1 MEAFWFSPANAF
13 LRYHHLPGTAPTHV
27 YLAGLGLAATASYP
41 HILRTAT
48 LSPYSAIIPDWLGC
62 GFSDRPPTFGYTI
75 ADHAASIA
83 GLLDHLHITNCT
95 VIGASMGGSVA
106 ITLAGQRPDLV
117 ARLLLAEAN
126 LDAGGGA
133 FSRGIAATT
142 EEAFVQHGYDQ
153 LMQTMLTDGRAGN
166 HVTAVLAGIWNVA
179 APHALYRSAVS
190 LIQCVQPSWRE
201 ILYHLA
207 IPRTYLFG
215 EYSLPDEDYT
225 VLPAQGIQVAIVPH
239 AGHGMLLENPSGFAA
254 SIAALD
260 AH

>member
-13 LRYHHLPGTAPTHV
+13 LRYHHIPGEEPTYV

-41 HILRTAT
+41 HIIRAAS
-48 LSPYSAIIPDWLGC
+48 LSSYRAIIPDWLGC
-62 GFSDRPPTFGYTI
+62 GFSDRPATFGYTI
-75 ADHAASIA
+75 ADHAESIA

-133 FSRGIAATT
+133 FSRSIAATT
-142 EEAFVQHGYDQ
+142 EEEFVQHGYDR
-153 LMQTMLTDGRAGN
+153 LIQTALADGRAGN
-166 HVTAVLAGIWNVA
+166 PIAAVAAGILQVA

-190 LIQCVQPSWRE
+190 LVQGVQPSWRD
-201 ILYHLA
+201 ILYQLA

-215 EYSLPDEDYT
+215 EYSLPDDDST
-225 VLPAQGIQVAIVPH
+225 VLPAHGIQVAIVPH
-239 AGHGMLLENPSGFAA
+239 AGHGMIWDNPPGFAA
-254 SIAALD
+254 SIAAMV
-260 AH
+260 AR